1 MCASV
6 FMYVRMCVCILCTGR
21 ECTEGDVRLAEG
33 HRSAY
38 DGSVEVC
45 LDGMWITVCNA
56 AWDINDATVVCRQ
69 LGYDGGQCLL
79 GNIPALCLF
88 LPLSLYSSFI
98 RIICNS

>member
-1 MCASV
+1 MYYV
-6 FMYVRMCVCILCTGR
+6 FMCVYTLCTGR

-56 AWDINDATVVCRQ
+56 AWDVNDATVVCRQ
-69 LGYDGGQCLL
+69 LGYEGGQCLL
-79 GNIPALCLF
+79 
-88 LPLSLYSSFI
+88 
-98 RIICNS
+98 